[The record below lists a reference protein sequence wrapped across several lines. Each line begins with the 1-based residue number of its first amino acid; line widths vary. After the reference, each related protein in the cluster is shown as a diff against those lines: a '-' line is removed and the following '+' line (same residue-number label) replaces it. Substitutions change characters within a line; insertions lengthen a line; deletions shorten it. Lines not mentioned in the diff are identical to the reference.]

1 MHLSAVNLFNCFW
14 QNPAAFSSCRWLA
27 LYSCQKKSKTVSERT
42 SRSLEHLAYHLLL
55 QKEGR
60 TTGVLFMSVLIRDPQ
75 CNVFSFFS
83 AEYLYVGSRS
93 RCSLLVKAIVCYLPL
108 WKGKFVC
115 FYLKTANASGIF
127 LLLLFS
133 FSKPCLGLPYLLSQ
147 KKRLFSFGLFVGAV
161 LPGAFLASGTINRKC
176 CSWKNGV

>member
-1 MHLSAVNLFNCFW
+1 MHLSAVNLLNYFW
-14 QNPAAFSSCRWLA
+14 QNPAAFWSCRWLA
-27 LYSCQKKSKTVSERT
+27 LYSYQKKNKTVSERT

-55 QKEGR
+55 QKQGR
-60 TTGVLFMSVLIRDPQ
+60 TTGVLFMSVRIRDPQ
-75 CNVFSFFS
+75 CNVFSFS
-83 AEYLYVGSRS
+83 AEYLHVGSRS
-93 RCSLLVKAIVCYLPL
+93 RCSLLVKAIVYYLPL
-108 WKGKFVC
+108 RKGKFVC

-127 LLLLFS
+127 LLLFS